1 MSQNW
6 QDRIIN
12 HGEIPPKGMWEN
24 IANKLDNGNW
34 QHRLLAHEETPP
46 AGLWEN
52 ITGKLNEAAPVIS
65 IQKNRSRII
74 YKMIVAAASVIA
86 VVLLSVFFFNQKNT
100 VDNNHIAATGTKKNI
115 ETIVPLMGA
124 TDTIKQ
130 QRTTASVEPVT
141 KKIIT
146 NTKKTTAVEDDA
158 TPEIAYVKNNETAPL
173 VTAPVLDKNQ
183 KLTNSLGEA
192 LNDISL
198 MTTPNSYI
206 SITGPNGETVKVSSK
221 FSKLINYLDDK
232 TPSAEEYLDK
242 VIKEGTLWRGKFK
255 NWRDKMINNSF
266 TPSPANFMNI
276 IELSSVVKEK

>member
-100 VDNNHIAATGTKKNI
+100 VDNNNIAATGTKKNI

-146 NTKKTTAVEDDA
+146 NKKKTTAVEDDA

-255 NWRDKMINNSF
+255 NWRDKMINNSL